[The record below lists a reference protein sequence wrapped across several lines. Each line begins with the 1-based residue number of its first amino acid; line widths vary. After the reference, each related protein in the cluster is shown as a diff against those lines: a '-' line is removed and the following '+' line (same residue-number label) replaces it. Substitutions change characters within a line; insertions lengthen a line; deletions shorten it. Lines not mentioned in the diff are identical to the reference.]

1 MYVHIH
7 ASHVQVE
14 IHDLYQN
21 MKNEGF
27 QSWVQTPGISE
38 IEYEGSAWL
47 VLQLKN
53 WKAKV
58 LPQVM
63 EALGFEPR
71 SKGLFHVSLFQSL
84 IMYSDDL

>member
-38 IEYEGSAWL
+38 IEYEGS
-47 VLQLKN
+47 V
-53 WKAKV
+53 
-58 LPQVM
+58 
-63 EALGFEPR
+63 
-71 SKGLFHVSLFQSL
+71 
-84 IMYSDDL
+84 